1 MEPLL
6 LVVQALHGL
15 LSSQA
20 QAMRGLPDQVR
31 CKQREKATLRA
42 LLQLH
47 YVTQRALIRCLE
59 AGSSDNS
66 CLVMQEK
73 AIQQAAQALETNA
86 ATQNFLDAVSSSS
99 LIHTQLAPRLQQ
111 ERADSVEAEVQQMKQ
126 LVSSLGRLARAIDQ
140 ATEDLDYSDQ
150 NYAYGSTPFCSWA
163 KVRAVMHAPTMESMR
178 IAPMEAFHFVAGPRC
193 GQ

>member
-20 QAMRGLPDQVR
+20 QAMRGLPD
-31 CKQREKATLRA
+31 
-42 LLQLH
+42 
-47 YVTQRALIRCLE
+47 
-59 AGSSDNS
+59 
-66 CLVMQEK
+66 
-73 AIQQAAQALETNA
+73 
-86 ATQNFLDAVSSSS
+86 
-99 LIHTQLAPRLQQ
+99 QLAPRLQQ

-126 LVSSLGRLARAIDQ
+126 LVSSLGRPEGAAMNFTPQKAERIELVIRRLRGLEQNVDHQAQLARAIDQ

>member
-20 QAMRGLPDQVR
+20 QAMRGLPD
-31 CKQREKATLRA
+31 
-42 LLQLH
+42 
-47 YVTQRALIRCLE
+47 
-59 AGSSDNS
+59 
-66 CLVMQEK
+66 
-73 AIQQAAQALETNA
+73 
-86 ATQNFLDAVSSSS
+86 
-99 LIHTQLAPRLQQ
+99 QLAPRLQQ